1 SPGFQRTRRRTFRR
15 PRPQPLPR
23 SARRRVAVV
32 VGARRV
38 APGRGV
44 VAGTGLATA
53 RLRVVLVEALLEPAD
68 CLAEVVADVLQ
79 ALGAEHQHPEHQH
92 DQPVPETQ
100 TSHARPARSIG
111 TTGYRRARRAGFR
124 AAVRWSPGC
133 PPPAGT
139 ASAAGPRPGRVPG
152 W

>member
-1 SPGFQRTRRRTFRR
+1 
-15 PRPQPLPR
+15 
-23 SARRRVAVV
+23 
-32 VGARRV
+32 
-38 APGRGV
+38 
-44 VAGTGLATA
+44 TA

-79 ALGAEHQHPEHQH
+79 ALGAEHQHHDHQH

-100 TSHARPARSIG
+100 TTHARPARSIG

-152 W
+152 WSPAGPRARAPESGLARRCVPPPRPRSLPRARRGSRPPRST